1 MTIAKAHLAIVA
13 RGGFLPS
20 AAAIADISGFMK

>member
-1 MTIAKAHLAIVA
+1 MTAQDAFAAA
-13 RGGFLPS
+13 RGGDFPS